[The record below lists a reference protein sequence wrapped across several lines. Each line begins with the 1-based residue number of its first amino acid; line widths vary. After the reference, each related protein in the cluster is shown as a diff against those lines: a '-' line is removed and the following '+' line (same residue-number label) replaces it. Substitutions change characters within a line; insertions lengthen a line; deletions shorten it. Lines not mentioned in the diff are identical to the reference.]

1 MANGNEARRS
11 GRRRTLFGG
20 KMFDEGG
27 NVWEC
32 SVSDISEEGARVKTD
47 AALPPESFVDLKINK
62 FNDLRRCKVM
72 WVREGYI
79 GLRFLVKI
87 DKAKEGMSDF
97 FKLIEKR

>member
-1 MANGNEARRS
+1 MADEQKNRRS

-20 KMFDEGG
+20 KMFDEEG

-32 SVSDISEEGARVKTD
+32 SVSDISEEGARVKSD
-47 AALPPESFVDLKINK
+47 AALVAESFVDLKINK

-79 GLRFLVKI
+79 GLQFLVKI
-87 DKAKEGMSDF
+87 DKDKEGMSDL
-97 FKLIEKR
+97 FKLIAKR

>member
-1 MANGNEARRS
+1 MADGQENRRS

-20 KMFDEGG
+20 KMFDEEG

-32 SVSDISEEGARVKTD
+32 SVSDISEEGARVKSD
-47 AALPPESFVDLKINK
+47 AALPAESFVDLKINK

-79 GLRFLVKI
+79 GLLFLVKI
-87 DKAKEGMSDF
+87 DKDKEGMSDF

>member
-1 MANGNEARRS
+1 MADGQEHRRS

-20 KMFDEGG
+20 KMFDEEG

-32 SVSDISEEGARVKTD
+32 SVSDISEEGARVKSD
-47 AALPPESFVDLKINK
+47 AALAAESFVDLKINK

-79 GLRFLVKI
+79 GLQFLVKI
-87 DKAKEGMSDF
+87 DKDKEGMSDF